1 MNRKYYFATAAWFRA
16 RPKALT
22 LLKAANKLLPLVN
35 SLGYLAILAVLAWQR
50 DARLW
55 RALLV
60 PAVVF
65 LTGTA
70 LRAVLNFPR
79 PYEVYGAPPLTPKDR
94 AGRSFPSR
102 HMFSAAVIAVC
113 GLWVWPP
120 LGWLLAGSAV
130 LLAPARVLAGVHFV
144 RDVAAGAALGGILGW
159 LGFFVL

>member
-1 MNRKYYFATAAWFRA
+1 MNRKNYFATAAWFRA
-16 RPKALT
+16 RPKALA

-35 SLGYLAILAVLAWQR
+35 SLGYLVILVVLAWQR

-60 PAVVF
+60 PAAVF
-65 LTGTA
+65 LGGTV
-70 LRAVLNFPR
+70 LRAVLDFPR
-79 PYEVYGAPPLTPKDR
+79 PYEVYDAPPLTPKDR
-94 AGRSFPSR
+94 AGQSFPSR
-102 HMFSAAVIAVC
+102 HLFSAAVIAVC
-113 GLWVWPP
+113 GFWVWPP
-120 LGWLLAGSAV
+120 LGWVLAVSAV